1 MQTVHAKHAARAGW
15 VSILVNV
22 LLFGFKLWAGIASG
36 SVAIIAD
43 AWHTLSDSITS
54 IIVVISV
61 WIASRPA
68 DKEHPFGH
76 GRAEILASTIIG
88 VLLAV
93 IAVEFFIESV
103 QRLMNREPA
112 TYGTLAIV
120 VTAVSVLAKEGLAR
134 YSLIVGKKTGSRSLS
149 ADAWHHRS
157 DAISSVVILTGIF
170 LNKYLWWIDG
180 AMGILVTL
188 LILQAAYSILKDVF
202 NAFLGEKP
210 DKKIVKKIN
219 AICEKNYESAVYPH
233 HIHVHQ
239 YGNHTEMTLHIKL
252 DKNLSLEQAHNL
264 TSMIE
269 DNIRTELG
277 IEATIHTE
285 PRSSRIHKSVTG
297 SDPQAPVSDPNQ

>member
-1 MQTVHAKHAARAGW
+1 MRPDQSKMAARAGW
-15 VSILVNV
+15 ISILVNV
-22 LLFGFKLWAGIASG
+22 LLFGLKYWAGIASG

-61 WIASRPA
+61 RIASRPA
-68 DKEHPFGH
+68 DDEHPFGH
-76 GRAEILASTIIG
+76 GRAEILATTIIG

-103 QRLMNREPA
+103 QRLVQRESA
-112 TYGTLAIV
+112 SYGTLAIV
-120 VTAVSVLAKEGLAR
+120 ITAISVLAKEGLAR
-134 YSLIVGKKTGSRSLS
+134 YSIIVGKKTGSRSIK

-157 DAISSVVILTGIF
+157 DAISSMVILVGIF
-170 LNKYLWWIDG
+170 LNKYIWWIDG

-188 LILQAAYSILKDVF
+188 IILHVAYGILKDVF

-210 DKKIVKKIN
+210 DKQILKKIID
-219 AICEKNYESAVYPH
+219 ICTKHYESAVYPH
-233 HIHVHQ
+233 HIHVHH
-239 YGNHTEMTLHIKL
+239 YGTHTEMTFHIKL
-252 DKNLSLEQAHNL
+252 NKSLSLEEAHNI

-269 DNIRTELG
+269 DDIRSELG

-285 PRSSRIHKSVTG
+285 PRIGRI
-297 SDPQAPVSDPNQ
+297 PI

>member
-1 MQTVHAKHAARAGW
+1 MRPDQSRIAARAGW
-15 VSILVNV
+15 ISIGVNI
-22 LLFGFKLWAGIASG
+22 LLFGLKYWAGIASG

-76 GRAEILASTIIG
+76 GRAEILATTIIG
-88 VLLAV
+88 VLLSV

-103 QRLMNREPA
+103 QRLHHRETA
-112 TYGTLAIV
+112 NYGTLAII
-120 VTAVSVLAKEGLAR
+120 VTAISVLAKEGLAR
-134 YSLIVGKKTGSRSLS
+134 YAIVVGKKSGSRSLK

-157 DAISSVVILTGIF
+157 DAISSVVILAGIF
-170 LNKYLWWIDG
+170 LNKYIWWIDG
-180 AMGILVTL
+180 AMGIVVTL
-188 LILQAAYSILKDVF
+188 LILHAAYGILKEVF

-210 DKKIVKKIN
+210 DKQILEKIN
-219 AICEKNYESAVYPH
+219 DICTRHYDSAVYPH
-233 HIHVHQ
+233 HIHVHH
-239 YGNHTEMTLHIKL
+239 YGAHTEMTLHIKL
-252 DKNLSLEQAHNL
+252 DKSLSLEGAHNI

-269 DNIRTELG
+269 DDIRSELG

-285 PRSSRIHKSVTG
+285 PRIGRI
-297 SDPQAPVSDPNQ
+297 PI